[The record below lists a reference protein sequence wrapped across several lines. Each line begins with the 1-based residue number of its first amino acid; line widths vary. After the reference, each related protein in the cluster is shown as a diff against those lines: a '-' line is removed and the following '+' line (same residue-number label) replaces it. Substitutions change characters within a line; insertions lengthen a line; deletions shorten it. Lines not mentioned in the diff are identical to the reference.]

1 MKENLK
7 SLLKKL
13 NFNIEGTTT
22 QDEFIEKLN
31 QDEWFKA
38 LDQNMKISTFS
49 YCVSK
54 AKSKD
59 KDFKKKDKKSK

>member
-54 AKSKD
+54 AKSKYILL
-59 KDFKKKDKKSK
+59 